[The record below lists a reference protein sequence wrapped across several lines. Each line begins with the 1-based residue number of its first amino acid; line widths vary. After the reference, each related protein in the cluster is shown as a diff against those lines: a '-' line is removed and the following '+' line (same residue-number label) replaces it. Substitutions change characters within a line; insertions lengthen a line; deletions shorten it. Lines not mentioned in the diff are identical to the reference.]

1 MFQVHHGAR
10 VVAGTALGSCD
21 KNQGAVTP
29 WAQQLG
35 AAGDFVPAGFDEG
48 LPSFCLPHS
57 PLY

>member
-10 VVAGTALGSCD
+10 VVAGAALGSCD

-48 LPSFCLPHS
+48 VLLLSLPNS
-57 PLY
+57 